1 VKSIFDAITAA
12 GGLIPF
18 EQFMGLALYC
28 KGGIY
33 QDGGK
38 PGKRGDF
45 IKSPEVGPLYA
56 AVIASYLDDCWN

>member
-1 VKSIFDAITAA
+1 
-12 GGLIPF
+12 
-18 EQFMGLALYC
+18 MGLALYC